1 MTAEPTRGRLL
12 DLVERFTRVKV
23 LAVVDLVAD
32 EYVYGRISRVSR
44 EAPVLILDHDRTQ
57 IVPGGGANAVANIA
71 SLGGR
76 PLTVGLVGKDPS
88 GRELLSGFRSARID
102 TSAISMRP
110 SYQTPTKTRIL
121 AGGAN
126 ATKQQVV
133 RIDRNGHVN
142 SAGGIRRE
150 IQRAVAELL
159 PQADV
164 VMVSDYGYGLVSAE
178 LSRSLAKRAASL
190 RKLAILDSRYNI
202 LDYPGFA
209 AATPN
214 EPEVEAALGTEHGND
229 EAAVERSGRQML
241 RRLRGQA
248 VVMTRGSKGMMLFES
263 HRATRRIPVFG
274 TDEVADVTGAGDTVI
289 STFTLAVGAGA
300 TFYEAALLANYAGGI
315 VVMKRGTATV
325 SHDELASAVE
335 SDPSRKRG

>member
-1 MTAEPTRGRLL
+1 MKYEPTRGRLL
-12 DLVERFTRVKV
+12 DLVNRFGRVKV

-44 EAPVLILDHDRTQ
+44 EAPVLILNHDRTQ
-57 IVPGGGANAVANIA
+57 VVPGGGGNAVANIA

-76 PLTVGLVGKDPS
+76 PMTVGLVGKDGS
-88 GRELLSGFRSARID
+88 GKELLAGFRRSRIN
-102 TSAISMRP
+102 TSAILTPAR
-110 SYQTPTKTRIL
+110 YQTPTKTRIL
-121 AGGAN
+121 AGGVHS
-126 ATKQQVV
+126 TKQQVV
-133 RIDRNGHVN
+133 RIDRDSHVN
-142 SAGGIRRE
+142 SAGGFRRE
-150 IQRAVAELL
+150 LQRAIAELL
-159 PQADV
+159 PRADV
-164 VMVSDYGYGLVSAE
+164 VMASDYGYGLFTPEMA
-178 LSRSLAKRAASL
+178 RSLATRANSL

-214 EPEVEAALGTEHGND
+214 EPEVEVALGLSIGDDAEVL
-229 EAAVERSGRQML
+229 EQSGRQML

-248 VVMTRGSKGMMLFES
+248 ILMTRGSKGMMLFEP
-263 HRATRRIPVFG
+263 RRQTKCISVFG

-300 TFYEAALLANYAGGI
+300 TFHEAALLANYAGGI

-325 SHDELASAVE
+325 SRDELAAAVNTHKK
-335 SDPSRKRG
+335 D